1 MNMQSETS
9 STIDAAQVTQL
20 IRGRRSMQPVQFEAG
35 RVVPDELLR
44 ELLENATWAPTH
56 KRTEPWH
63 FVVFGGAGRQRLAT
77 FQSELYREKA
87 GEKFQQ
93 NKFEKLQQSPL
104 LSSQIIAIGLKRT
117 QEVPEI
123 EEISAV
129 ACAVQNLHL
138 SAVAHGLAG
147 FWSSGGVTYIEE
159 AKPFFGL
166 GPDDRLLGFFML
178 GYPKPGATARSIRR
192 PLEEKVTWVLE

>member
-1 MNMQSETS
+1 M
-9 STIDAAQVTQL
+9 
-20 IRGRRSMQPVQFEAG
+20 QFEAG
-35 RVVPDELLR
+35 RVVPEALLR

-63 FVVFGGAGRQRLAT
+63 FVVFGGEGRQRLAT
-77 FQSELYREKA
+77 FQAELYREKA

-104 LSSQIIAIGLKRT
+104 LSSHVIAIGLKRT
-117 QEVPEI
+117 QEVPEV

-147 FWSSGGVTYIEE
+147 FWSSGGVTYYEE

-166 GPDDRLLGFFML
+166 GPDD
-178 GYPKPGATARSIRR
+178 PGRS
-192 PLEEKVTWVLE
+192 

>member
-1 MNMQSETS
+1 
-9 STIDAAQVTQL
+9 
-20 IRGRRSMQPVQFEAG
+20 MQPVQFEAG
-35 RVVPDELLR
+35 RIVPDALLR

-63 FVVFGGAGRQRLAT
+63 FVVFGGLGRQKLAT
-77 FQSELYREKA
+77 FQSELYRQKA

-93 NKFEKLQQSPL
+93 NKFEKLAANPL
-104 LSSQIIAIGLKRT
+104 LSSHVIAIGLRRNP
-117 QEVPEI
+117 EVPEV
-123 EEISAV
+123 EEVAAV

-147 FWSSGGVTYIEE
+147 FWSSGGITYLEE
-159 AKPFFGL
+159 AKPFLGL
-166 GPDDRLLGFFML
+166 GPDDRLLGFFFL
-178 GYPKPGATARSIRR
+178 GYPSATATARSIRK

>member
-1 MNMQSETS
+1 MNQEVLTP
-9 STIDAAQVTQL
+9 TAFDAAQVTRL
-20 IRGRRSMQPVQFEAG
+20 IRERRSMQPVQFELG
-35 RVVPDELLR
+35 KVVPDALLL

-63 FVVFGGAGRQRLAT
+63 FVVFGGKGRQRLAT
-77 FQSELYREKA
+77 FQSELYQQKA

-93 NKFEKLQQSPL
+93 NKFDKLAASPL
-104 LSSQIIAIGLKRT
+104 LSSHVIAIGLKRT
-117 QEVPEI
+117 LELPEM
-123 EEISAV
+123 EEIAAV

-147 FWSSGGVTYIEE
+147 FWSSGGVTYIED

-166 GPDDRLLGFFML
+166 GPDDRLMGFFFL

>member
-1 MNMQSETS
+1 MITHVETQAS
-9 STIDAAQVTQL
+9 VDPAAVKQL
-20 IRGRRSMQPVQFEAG
+20 IRGRRSMQPVQFEPG
-35 RVVPDELLR
+35 RVVPAALLR

-63 FVVFGGAGRQRLAT
+63 FVVFGGEGRQKLAT

-93 NKFEKLQQSPL
+93 NKFEKLAASPL
-104 LSSQIIAIGLKRT
+104 LSSHVIAIGLKRNL
-117 QEVPEI
+117 EVPVV
-123 EEISAV
+123 EEVAAV

-138 SAVAHGLAG
+138 SAVAYGLAG
-147 FWSSGGVTYIEE
+147 FWSSGGVTYLEE

-166 GPDDRLLGFFML
+166 GPQDQLLGFFFL
-178 GYPKPGATARSIRR
+178 GYPKPDATARSIRK
-192 PLEEKVTWVLE
+192 PLDEKVTWVLE

>member
-1 MNMQSETS
+1 MNTQQETGS
-9 STIDAAQVTQL
+9 VIDAAQVTQL
-20 IRGRRSMQPVQFEAG
+20 LRGRRSIQPVQFETG

-77 FQSELYREKA
+77 FQSELYRKKA

-93 NKFEKLQQSPL
+93 NKFEKLLSSPL
-104 LSSQIIAIGLKRT
+104 LSSHVIAIGLKRT
-117 QEVPEI
+117 QEVPEV
-123 EEISAV
+123 EEVSAV

-178 GYPKPGATARSIRR
+178 GYPKPGATAHSIRR

>member
-1 MNMQSETS
+1 MENQTDSAALME
-9 STIDAAQVTQL
+9 AAQVSAL
-20 IRGRRSMQPVQFEAG
+20 IRARRSIQPVQFEPG
-35 RVVPDELLR
+35 REIPNHIVR
-44 ELLENATWAPTH
+44 EVLTDATWAPTH

-63 FVVFGGAGRQRLAT
+63 FVVFSGAGRQRLAT

-93 NKFEKLQQSPL
+93 NKFEKMQSSPL
-104 LSSQIIAIGLKRT
+104 LSSHVIAIGLKRT
-117 QEVPEI
+117 QEVPEV
-123 EEISAV
+123 EEVAAV

-147 FWSSGGVTYIEE
+147 FWSSGGVTYLEE

-166 GPDDRLLGFFML
+166 GPYDRLLGFFML